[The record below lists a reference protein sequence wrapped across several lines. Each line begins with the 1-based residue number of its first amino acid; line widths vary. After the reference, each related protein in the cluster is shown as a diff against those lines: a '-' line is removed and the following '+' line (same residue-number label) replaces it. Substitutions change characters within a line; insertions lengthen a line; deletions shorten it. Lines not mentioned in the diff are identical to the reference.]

1 MIKKTLW
8 AILAAILVVGVSSI
22 IAQDAGKGDKDK
34 GIQFKKNKDV
44 SEPVLVDKINPAYP
58 AGAKQD
64 KVQGS
69 VVLDITI
76 GVDGT
81 VLDAKA
87 SKTPDARLSE
97 AAISAVKQWKFKPAL
112 TKAGKPVE
120 VLATVTVNFKLK

>member
-1 MIKKTLW
+1 MIKKVLLMTMT
-8 AILAAILVVGVSSI
+8 AVLALGAGSLG
-22 IAQDAGKGDKDK
+22 AQDSAKGEKDK
-34 GIQFKKNKDV
+34 GIHFSKAKDV
-44 SEPVLVDKINPAYP
+44 SEPELVTKVNPSYP

-64 KVQGS
+64 KVQGT

-76 GVDGT
+76 GTDGS

-87 SKTPDARLSE
+87 SKSPDPRLAD

-120 VLATVTVNFKLK
+120 VRATINVNFKLK